1 MIAGLTIAFMLGIG
15 MELYI
20 ASGQARSVF
29 AAVLVPL
36 PVLSCLIAAIMAGKK
51 AGMIEAPA
59 LGLPRMQTIARTD
72 PRAAP
77 AFRSARGLR

>member
-20 ASGQARSVF
+20 ASGQASSVF

-36 PVLSCLIAAIMAGKK
+36 PVLSCLFAAVVAGRRTGMFETAIA
-51 AGMIEAPA
+51 E
-59 LGLPRMQTIARTD
+59 LPRMQVIGASG
-72 PRAAP
+72 PPSAP
-77 AFRSARGLR
+77 PVR